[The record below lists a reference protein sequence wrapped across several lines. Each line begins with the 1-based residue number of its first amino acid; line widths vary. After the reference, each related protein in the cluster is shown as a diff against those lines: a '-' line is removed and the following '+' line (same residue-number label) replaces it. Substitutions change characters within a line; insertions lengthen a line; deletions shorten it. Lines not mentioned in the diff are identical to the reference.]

1 MMKCSLELLDV
12 NMTSTLG
19 CDTCKGSFDVGFE
32 PIVRARGVF
41 VELCSN
47 GQVSVLGAVKSSKQM
62 FWCGRETN

>member
-1 MMKCSLELLDV
+1 MVKGSLELMDV

-19 CDTCKGSFDVGFE
+19 CDTRKGNFDVGLK

-41 VELCSN
+41 VELCSR
-47 GQVSVLGAVKSSKQM
+47 GKVSVLGAVKSSEQM